1 MSKVKKQQLTYAKV
15 GDAVTF
21 KRNDRAHEG
30 IVYKVNENSVLVR
43 MSEES
48 QIYLGYGNS
57 NTVVSH
63 INYTILRSK
72 KVVND

>member
-1 MSKVKKQQLTYAKV
+1 MPIVKKQQLTNAKV

-30 IVYKVNENSVLVR
+30 IVYQVNEKSVLVK
-43 MSEES
+43 MSKES
-48 QIYLGYGNS
+48 QIYLGYENR

-63 INYTILRSK
+63 INYTILRDQ